1 MFVRIRTKIVIV
13 YLLFAIVI
21 IGALGMLA
29 SYRVERIFYENMNR
43 SLTQNI
49 DFITYYLSDIS
60 NKPADTISIHLQNFA
75 QRSHLRITLV
85 DSLGN
90 VVMESEVNKDKV
102 ALIENHFNRPEIA
115 IARKYSIGSDIRKS
129 HTTQQDY
136 LYVAKKVT
144 IPAQRDVYKN
154 VEYIRVSIP
163 LAYYNTTIDE
173 IRSSIIITSLFVLI
187 LVIILSLFISKKMT
201 DPIVRLTEEI
211 RNVASGNYNKILS
224 ARSNDEIKL
233 LVESI
238 NQLVEKIN
246 REMNELQRSSMI
258 RSQFLA
264 NVSHE
269 LRTPLFSIQAFIET
283 LLSGALEDSTV
294 NEKYLK
300 KALFHVE
307 RLNNLLNDLIDIS
320 RIESKELKLTFHSF
334 PIIEFL
340 LKIVETEKFPA
351 NQKGITLIL
360 DLGAD
365 IKLYADKERLSQ
377 VMYNLIDNAIRYN
390 PSGTVIR
397 VCYEVK
403 DSYVTVFVKDNGAG
417 IAQEHLPRLFERFY
431 RVEKERSRETGG
443 TGLGLAIVK
452 HIVEAHNSSITVE
465 SEVGAGTT
473 FHFTLKFH

>member
-29 SYRVERIFYENMNR
+29 SYRVEKIFHENMDR

-60 NKPADTISIHLQNFA
+60 DKPTDSISIHLQNFA
-75 QRSHLRITLV
+75 RRSHLRITLI

-90 VVMESEVNKDKV
+90 VVMESEADN
-102 ALIENHFNRPEIA
+102 ANEPHLQNHLSRPEI
-115 IARKYSIGSDIRKS
+115 ISARKYKVGSNIRMS
-129 HTTQQDY
+129 STTQQEY
-136 LYVAKKVT
+136 LYVAKQVT
-144 IPAQRDVYKN
+144 IPAQGNAYKN

-163 LAYYNTTIDE
+163 LSYYNTTIQE
-173 IRSSIIITSLFVLI
+173 IRSSIIVISLLVLI
-187 LVIILSLFISKKMT
+187 LVFILSLFISKKMT
-201 DPIVRLTEEI
+201 DPIVKLTDEI
-211 RNVASGNYNKILS
+211 RMIAGGNYNKILVV
-224 ARSNDEIKL
+224 RSNDEIKML
-233 LVESI
+233 IESI

-246 REMNELQRSSMI
+246 REMNELQKSSMI

-283 LLSGALEDSTV
+283 LLAGALEDSTV

-334 PIIEFL
+334 PVIEFL
-340 LKIVETEKFPA
+340 LKIVETEKFSA
-351 NQKGITLIL
+351 NQKGMTLIL

-365 IKLYADKERLSQ
+365 IKLFADKDRLSQ

-397 VCYEVK
+397 VSYEVK
-403 DSYVTVFVKDNGAG
+403 DSFVTIYVNDNGSG
-417 IAQEHLPRLFERFY
+417 IAKEHLPRLFERFY

-452 HIVEAHNSSITVE
+452 HIVEAHNSNIFVE
-465 SEVGAGTT
+465 SEVGKGTS
-473 FHFTLKFH
+473 FYFTLKI

>member
-29 SYRVERIFYENMNR
+29 GYRVERIFHDNMDR

-49 DFITYYLSDIS
+49 DFITYYLTDIS
-60 NKPADTISIHLQNFA
+60 NKPADSISVHLQSFA
-75 QRSHLRITLV
+75 QRAHLRITLI

-90 VVMESEVNKDKV
+90 VIMESEAAKASDPH
-102 ALIENHFNRPEIA
+102 LQNHLNRPEIINA
-115 IARKYSIGSDIRKS
+115 GKYSIGSNIRMS
-129 HTTQQDY
+129 STTHQEY
-136 LYVAKKVT
+136 LYVAKKVF
-144 IPAQRDVYKN
+144 IPAQGNVYKN
-154 VEYIRVSIP
+154 IQYIRVSIP
-163 LAYYNTTIDE
+163 LAYYNTTIHE
-173 IRSSIIITSLFVLI
+173 IRSSIIVISLLVLF

-201 DPIVRLTEEI
+201 DPIVKLTDEI
-211 RNVASGNYNKILS
+211 RTIAGGNYNKIL
-224 ARSNDEIKL
+224 AVRSNDEIKML
-233 LVESI
+233 IESI

-246 REMNELQRSSMI
+246 REMNELQKSSMI

-283 LLSGALEDSTV
+283 LLAGALEDSTV

-300 KALFHVE
+300 KALSHVE

-320 RIESKELKLTFHSF
+320 RIESKELKLAFHSF

-340 LKIVETEKFPA
+340 LKVVENEKFSA

-365 IKLYADKERLSQ
+365 IKLHADKDRLAQ

-397 VCYEVK
+397 VNYEVK
-403 DSYVTVFVKDNGAG
+403 DSSVTIFVKDNGLG
-417 IAQEHLPRLFERFY
+417 IGKEHLPRLFERFY

-452 HIVEAHNSSITVE
+452 HIVEAHNSIIFVE
-465 SEVGAGTT
+465 SEIGKGTS
-473 FHFTLKFH
+473 FYFTLKI

>member
-29 SYRVERIFYENMNR
+29 SYRVEKIFHDNMDR

-60 NKPADTISIHLQNFA
+60 DKPADSISNHLQSFA
-75 QRSHLRITLV
+75 QHSHLRITLI

-90 VVMESEVNKDKV
+90 VVMESEAEKANDPQLK
-102 ALIENHFNRPEIA
+102 NHLNRPEI
-115 IARKYSIGSDIRKS
+115 ITARKYNVGSNIRMS
-129 HTTQQDY
+129 STTHQEY

-144 IPAQRDVYKN
+144 FPAQGNVYQN
-154 VEYIRVSIP
+154 IQYIRVSIP
-163 LAYYNTTIDE
+163 LSYYNSTIHE
-173 IRSSIIITSLFVLI
+173 IRSSIIVISLLVLL

-201 DPIVRLTEEI
+201 DPIVKLTDEI
-211 RNVASGNYNKILS
+211 RIIAGGNYSKIL
-224 ARSNDEIKL
+224 AVRSNDEIKML
-233 LVESI
+233 IESI

-246 REMNELQRSSMI
+246 REMNELQKSSMI

-283 LLSGALEDSTV
+283 LLAGALEDATV
-294 NEKYLK
+294 NQKYLN

-365 IKLYADKERLSQ
+365 IKLYADKDRLSQ

-403 DSYVTVFVKDNGAG
+403 DSAVTIFVKDNGAG
-417 IAQEHLPRLFERFY
+417 IGKEHLPRLFERFY

-452 HIVEAHNSSITVE
+452 HIVEAHNSNISVE
-465 SEVGAGTT
+465 SEIGKGTS
-473 FHFTLKFH
+473 FYFTLKI

>member
-13 YLLFAIVI
+13 YVLFAIVI

-29 SYRVERIFYENMNR
+29 SYRVEKIFHENMNR
-43 SLTQNI
+43 SLTQDI
-49 DFITYYLSDIS
+49 DFINYYLSDIS
-60 NKPADTISIHLQNFA
+60 NQPSDSISMHLQNFA
-75 QRSHLRITLV
+75 QHSHLRITLV
-85 DSLGN
+85 DSLGS
-90 VVMESEVNKDKV
+90 VCMDSEIGKDKV
-102 ALIENHFNRPEIA
+102 SQIENHLNRPEIA
-115 IARKYSIGSDIRKS
+115 EARKHSIGSDIRKS

-144 IPAQRDVYKN
+144 IPPKGNMYSN
-154 VEYIRVSIP
+154 VAYIRVSIP
-163 LAYYNTTIDE
+163 VEYYKGTIQE
-173 IRSSIIITSLFVLI
+173 IRSSIIITSLLVLL

-201 DPIVRLTEEI
+201 DPIVGLTKEI
-211 RNVASGNYNKILS
+211 RDIAGGNYNKILS
-224 ARSNDEIKL
+224 AHSNDEIRL

-246 REMNELQRSSMI
+246 REMNELKKSSMI

-283 LLSGALEDSTV
+283 LLAGALEDPTV
-294 NEKYLK
+294 NEKYLN

-320 RIESKELKLTFHSF
+320 RIESKELKLAFHAF

-340 LKIVETEKFPA
+340 LKIVETEKFSA

-360 DLGAD
+360 DLGED
-365 IKLYADKERLSQ
+365 IKLYADKDRLAQ

-403 DSYVTVFVKDNGAG
+403 DSYVTSFVKDNGLG

-452 HIVEAHNSSITVE
+452 HIVEAHNSSIFVE
-465 SEVGAGTT
+465 SAVGKGTS
-473 FHFTLKFH
+473 FYFTLKI